1 MSIEAGTELPV
12 IVHKQPDLR
21 WLQASREEPLLPELP
36 ILDAHHHFSEHW
48 GGYMPPDLTTD
59 AQGHNL
65 RATVYI
71 QCAWHYRQD
80 GPEHLKP
87 VGEIEAVV
95 AATRNRQSR
104 TPRIAAGIV
113 GYADL
118 RGSAVD
124 EVLTELAQ
132 ASEGRL
138 RGIRNSGAW
147 HAGFRHGVLA
157 RPMKGLYSDPAFR
170 AGYARLARHGLSF
183 DAWVYHPQLRE
194 VAELARAFPDVPL
207 VLDHIGGL
215 LGVAEFARDGERA
228 RREWEAGIRVLAN
241 CPNIH
246 VKIGGFGTA
255 VFGYDFA
262 SQSKPPS
269 SEELAREWQPL
280 VDTTLDIFGVE
291 RCMFESNFPV
301 DRSLGGYGVLWNAFK
316 RVASDLTESER
327 RALFHDNAA
336 RLYRIAEN

>member
-1 MSIEAGTELPV
+1 MSIDAATELPV
-12 IVHKQPDLR
+12 IVHKQPDAR

-48 GGYMPPDLTTD
+48 GGYMPPDLVAD

-71 QCAWHYRQD
+71 QCAWRYRQD

-87 VGEIEAVV
+87 VGEVEAVV
-95 AATRNRQSR
+95 AATRNGRAGS
-104 TPRIAAGIV
+104 PRIAAGIV

-118 RGSAVD
+118 RHSAVD
-124 EVLTELAQ
+124 EILFALEQ
-132 ASEGRL
+132 ASDGRL

-147 HAGFRHGVLA
+147 HSGFRHGVLA
-157 RPMKGLYSDPAFR
+157 RPMKGLYGDPAFR
-170 AGYARLARHGLSF
+170 GGYGRLAHHGLSF
-183 DAWVYHPQLRE
+183 DAWIYHPQILE

-215 LGVAEFARDGERA
+215 LGVGDYQDDPERA
-228 RREWEAGIRVLAN
+228 RKEWEARIRVLAA
-241 CPNIH
+241 CPNVH

-255 VFGYDFA
+255 VFGYDFV
-262 SQSKPPS
+262 SQPRPPS
-269 SEELAREWQPL
+269 SEQLAREWQPL
-280 VDTTLDIFGVE
+280 VDTTLDLFGSE

-316 RVASDLTESER
+316 RVASGLSESER

-336 RLYRIAEN
+336 RLYRIPAT